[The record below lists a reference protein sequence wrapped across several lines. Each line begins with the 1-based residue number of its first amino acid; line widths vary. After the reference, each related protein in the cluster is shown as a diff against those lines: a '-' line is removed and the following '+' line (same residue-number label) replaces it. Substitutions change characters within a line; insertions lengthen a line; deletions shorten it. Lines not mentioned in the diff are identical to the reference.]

1 MKPLILA
8 TLLTVQT
15 LSGSLCIA
23 QKNFFTQWQD
33 RVRKTSAQQ
42 PGWAVP
48 VFAPPSGI
56 VQLARIDVL
65 HQWTSTH
72 TSTWNYGNSKGFNFI
87 PYYKTEIDVNLPPY
101 VQHNSPR
108 VMDGAGDF
116 SMVLK
121 YRPFSGNAEQGNYST
136 AFQIAATGATGSYK
150 NGTARTTI
158 NPTLILGK
166 GFGRLD
172 IQSSLGGTLPVGSI
186 HAIGRTIVWNT
197 VAQYQIGRI
206 FWPEIEVNSTFYH
219 LGPNNGKSQ
228 TFITPGLMVS
238 KIKLRKDPTDR
249 LALVFGGGMQ
259 IAASTY
265 HAYNHGLV
273 LTGRIAF

>member
-1 MKPLILA
+1 MKFFILIFLFTA
-8 TLLTVQT
+8 ELLC
-15 LSGSLCIA
+15 GSAGVA
-23 QKNFFTQWQD
+23 QKDFFTQWQD

-48 VFAPPSGI
+48 VVAPSSGI

-65 HQWTSTH
+65 HQWTSTGS
-72 TSTWNYGNSKGFNFI
+72 STWNYGNSKGFNFI

-101 VQHNSPR
+101 VQHNSPKAA
-108 VMDGAGDF
+108 DGAGDF
-116 SMVLK
+116 SMMLK
-121 YRPFSGNAEQGNYST
+121 YRPFAGNAEGGNYST

-158 NPTLILGK
+158 NPTLIVGK
-166 GFGRLD
+166 GFGRFD

-197 VAQYQIGRI
+197 VAQYQVGKI
-206 FWPEIEVNSTFYH
+206 FWPEIEVNSNFYH
-219 LGPNNGKSQ
+219 LGPNDGKNQ

-238 KIKLRKDPTDR
+238 KIKLRRNPADR

-259 IAASTY
+259 IATSTY

>member
-1 MKPLILA
+1 MKRLILV
-8 TLLTVQT
+8 TLFVMQALP
-15 LSGSLCIA
+15 GSLCIA
-23 QKNFFTQWQD
+23 QKNFFTRWQD

-48 VFAPPSGI
+48 VVAPPSGI

-101 VQHNSPR
+101 IEHNSPKTI
-108 VMDGAGDF
+108 DGAGDF

-121 YRPFSGNAEQGNYST
+121 YRPFSGNAEGGNYST

-158 NPTLILGK
+158 NPTLIVGK
-166 GFGRLD
+166 GFGRFD
-172 IQSSLGGTLPVGSI
+172 VQSSLGGTLPVGSI
-186 HAIGRTIVWNT
+186 HTIGRTIVWNT
-197 VAQYQIGRI
+197 VAQYQIRKI
-206 FWPEIEVNSTFYH
+206 FWPEIEVNSSFYH
-219 LGPNNGKSQ
+219 LGPNDGKNQ
-228 TFITPGLMVS
+228 TFITPGLMIS
-238 KIKLRKDPTDR
+238 RIKLRKEPTDR
-249 LALVFGGGMQ
+249 LGLVFGGGMQ
-259 IAASTY
+259 IATSSF

-273 LTGRIAF
+273 LTGRLTF